1 MISCLN
7 TKEFFFLK
15 RLLSGLLCAVLF
27 AFQGAEAAHSHHDDV
42 EGQFECE
49 ICLKPSGAEDDL
61 VATADIP
68 SADNRIKESYLTV
81 DEECGYHS
89 SLPAQSRSPPIR

>member
-1 MISCLN
+1 LISCLN
-7 TKEFFFLK
+7 TKKLFFLK

-42 EGQFECE
+42 EDQFECE
-49 ICLKPSGAEDDL
+49 ICLKPSGVEDDL

-68 SADNRIKESYLTV
+68 PSENRIKESYLTV
-81 DEECGYHS
+81 GEACGYYS